1 MEKTQI
7 TASVCTIGD
16 EILIGQIVDTNSSA
30 IATALNE
37 IGVKVRRMISI
48 ADDREQ
54 ILTSLENELKDNEI
68 VIVTGGLGPT
78 DDDITKPALAELCG
92 CSTYRTDERQ
102 LDVVKSILHSRGL
115 DLLDVNIA
123 QAKVPEACE
132 VIVNRKGTAPIMV
145 FPFGKERYGHQAR
158 LYSMP
163 GVPFETLA
171 ALPEVMEDIKA
182 NFECGT
188 ITHRTVMT
196 FGMAESALS
205 KRIADWEHSLPEGVH
220 LAYLPNTLTGVRLR
234 LSKFGGEQGE
244 NEALLEGLFA
254 ELKSELGELI
264 YADSDSNLQTEI
276 GRLLSAHQLKLSVAE
291 SCTGGMISHLIT
303 SVPGSSAY
311 YLGSVTS
318 YASEIKEKLLGVPKE
333 LIEKYTVVSPE
344 CAAAMAEG
352 VRRLTGSDFSIATTG
367 NAGPTAS
374 EGQQVG
380 LVWVAASSSK
390 GTQTKSFY
398 YRNDRK
404 RNIERFSAAALH
416 FLLTKIK
423 SEVK

>member
-1 MEKTQI
+1 M
-7 TASVCTIGD
+7 
-16 EILIGQIVDTNSSA
+16 
-30 IATALNE
+30 
-37 IGVKVRRMISI
+37 
-48 ADDREQ
+48 
-54 ILTSLENELKDNEI
+54 
-68 VIVTGGLGPT
+68 
-78 DDDITKPALAELCG
+78 
-92 CSTYRTDERQ
+92 
-102 LDVVKSILHSRGL
+102 
-115 DLLDVNIA
+115 
-123 QAKVPEACE
+123 
-132 VIVNRKGTAPIMV
+132 
-145 FPFGKERYGHQAR
+145 
-158 LYSMP
+158 
-163 GVPFETLA
+163 
-171 ALPEVMEDIKA
+171 
-182 NFECGT
+182 
-188 ITHRTVMT
+188 
-196 FGMAESALS
+196 
-205 KRIADWEHSLPEGVH
+205 
-220 LAYLPNTLTGVRLR
+220 
-234 LSKFGGEQGE
+234 
-244 NEALLEGLFA
+244 FA

-276 GRLLSAHQLKLSVAE
+276 GRLLSAHQLKLSAAE

>member
-1 MEKTQI
+1 MEETQI

-30 IATALNE
+30 IAKALNE
-37 IGVKVRRMISI
+37 KGIKVKRMISI
-48 ADDREQ
+48 GDDREQ
-54 ILTSLENELKDNEI
+54 ILTSLEKELTDNEI

-78 DDDITKPALAELCG
+78 DDDITKPALAQLSGCG
-92 CSTYRTDERQ
+92 TYRTDERQ
-102 LDVVKSILHSRGL
+102 LEVVKNLLHSRGL

-123 QAKVPEACE
+123 QAKVPESCE
-132 VIVNRKGTAPIMV
+132 VIVNHKGTAPIMV
-145 FPFGKERYGHQAR
+145 FPFAPERFGHKAR

-171 ALPEVMEDIKA
+171 ALPEVMEDICRH
-182 NFECGT
+182 FGCGT

-205 KRIADWEHSLPEGVH
+205 KRISNWEHSLPEGVH

-234 LSKFGGEQGE
+234 LSKFGGEE
-244 NEALLEGLFA
+244 SSNARLLEQLFS
-254 ELKSELGELI
+254 ELKDELGDI
-264 YADSDSNLQTEI
+264 VYADSDSNFQTEI
-276 GRLLSAHQLKLSVAE
+276 GRILKEKGLTLSVAE
-291 SCTGGMISHLIT
+291 SCTGGMISHMVT

-318 YASEIKEKLLGVPKE
+318 YATEVKRNVLGVPKE
-333 LIEKYTVVSPE
+333 IISEYSVVSSE

-352 VRRLTGSDFSIATTG
+352 VRRLTGSDYAVATTG

-374 EGQQVG
+374 EGQDVG
-380 LVWVAASSSK
+380 LVWIGVASGK
-390 GTQTKSFY
+390 GTQTWSYVYK
-398 YRNDRK
+398 NDRT

-416 FLLTKIK
+416 CLLSKIK
-423 SEVK
+423 SENK